1 MNDKMIRMMSIFPTM
16 EFVSC
21 FLHIGELP
29 EADAMESSE
38 QLMEFLI
45 LLLAVACIAV
55 VIVIAVLLCRSWR
68 LNRQKK
74 PVKDHVYKRKH

>member
-1 MNDKMIRMMSIFPTM
+1 MLVHPLGAGRSPID
-16 EFVSC
+16 
-21 FLHIGELP
+21 ELERKRP
-29 EADAMESSE
+29 MT
-38 QLMEFLI
+38 QFI
-45 LLLAVACIAV
+45 LRPPLLAVACIAV

>member
-1 MNDKMIRMMSIFPTM
+1 MNDKMIRMMSIFPTT

-45 LLLAVACIAV
+45 LLLGG
-55 VIVIAVLLCRSWR
+55 RK
-68 LNRQKK
+68 LNCVSEGNK
-74 PVKDHVYKRKH
+74 

>member
-1 MNDKMIRMMSIFPTM
+1 MNDKMIRMMSIFPTT

-21 FLHIGELP
+21 FLHIGGLP